1 MAAAKADVRLGVRY
15 LEVEVPKWKRD
26 NGCRS
31 CHNDGD
37 GLRALIAAARVVKVD
52 AAVLAESLGALDD
65 LAGWEAKPLS
75 RLQFAAAAREAVA
88 AGLVKRVVLE
98 RAAAAVA
105 ADQDAGDGHWKVEE
119 ELAVG
124 SPVTYGPVL
133 ATWMAREVLRSADAA
148 GYAGSIARATRWIQ
162 ARPVAGA
169 AVVDLAAIVLAVGRA
184 GDREKLAAAQLA
196 NGSWNNEPF
205 DTAVAMLAVGK
216 TNAAAVLARA
226 RGWLA
231 ARQLPGG
238 GWPGTTRP
246 AGGESYA
253 QHIST
258 TAWVVMALAASATEG
273 GSEAP
278 RKLHTLAPQIR

>member
-1 MAAAKADVRLGVRY
+1 MKALYRLYRALVVGLGCAVAAAKADVRLGVRY

-75 RLQFAAAAREAVA
+75 RLQFAAAAREAVE

-133 ATWMAREVLRSADAA
+133 ATWMAREVLRSADAV
-148 GYAGSIARATRWIQ
+148 GYAGAIGRATRWIQ
-162 ARPVAGA
+162 ARPQTTQVL
-169 AVVDLAAIVLAVGRA
+169 DLAALVLALGRPR
-184 GDREKLAAAQLA
+184 DRATLSAAQLA
-196 NGSWNNEPF
+196 NGSWNNEVF
-205 DTAVAMLAVGK
+205 DTAVAMLAFRQ
-216 TNAAAVLARA
+216 THPAAVAKA

-253 QHIST
+253 QHLST
-258 TAWVVMALAASATEG
+258 TAWAVIALAAARE
-273 GSEAP
+273 
-278 RKLHTLAPQIR
+278 